1 MNPDYIINSLNENT
15 LNKFSYRP
23 FAKNTESY
31 LDFKTTNNAK
41 KWDKVFKPYNLEQT
55 IDAKY
60 LGRLL
65 YDHGAYNE
73 RGHYNTFSTHNYI
86 PPAYR
91 INELYPGI
99 GVLSSVFK
107 NR

>member
-41 KWDKVFKPYNLEQT
+41 KWDKVFKPYNLE
-55 IDAKY
+55 
-60 LGRLL
+60 
-65 YDHGAYNE
+65 
-73 RGHYNTFSTHNYI
+73 
-86 PPAYR
+86 
-91 INELYPGI
+91 
-99 GVLSSVFK
+99 
-107 NR
+107 